1 MPVARNV
8 WHPILRRSAGGTP
21 AAADHAPC
29 VRLAH
34 GLPRQRHYGK
44 WLRLEGAD
52 QLRKIEL
59 SGGRLAP
66 NLAPNEARIRKRPLL
81 RTKKAGLSS

>member
-1 MPVARNV
+1 MKR
-8 WHPILRRSAGGTP
+8 H
-21 AAADHAPC
+21 
-29 VRLAH
+29 H
-34 GLPRQRHYGK
+34 GR

-66 NLAPNEARIRKRPLL
+66 KLAPNEDDDSQDVDLASEEKCERGDLNPHGFYP
-81 RTKKAGLSS
+81 TGS